1 MILTIIL
8 FTKNLLMLVILFWI
22 KKMRRILNLLNLKLM
37 IESELLS
44 MKIFLGNVTLKIRLE
59 KYLLSIPF

>member
-1 MILTIIL
+1 
-8 FTKNLLMLVILFWI
+8 MLVILFWI

-44 MKIFLGNVTLKIRLE
+44 MKIFLGNVTLKTRLE

>member
-1 MILTIIL
+1 
-8 FTKNLLMLVILFWI
+8 MLVILFWI